1 VPPSTVPIYY
11 LPARFKK
18 SRILE
23 LNHLPQTAK
32 IIMAAKR
39 VLHIEDNSSN
49 RKAVQHIFRMVDY
62 QLLEAVDGETGL
74 ELVQRQF
81 PDLILLDIQLPG
93 ISGYEVASQLKADE
107 RTRQIPIIAIT
118 SYALNGDERKVREA
132 GCDDYI
138 AKPYR
143 PKTLLDMLE
152 KHLVP

>member
-1 VPPSTVPIYY
+1 
-11 LPARFKK
+11 
-18 SRILE
+18 
-23 LNHLPQTAK
+23 
-32 IIMAAKR
+32 MAAKR

>member
-1 VPPSTVPIYY
+1 
-11 LPARFKK
+11 
-18 SRILE
+18 
-23 LNHLPQTAK
+23 
-32 IIMAAKR
+32 MAAKR

-62 QLLEAVDGETGL
+62 QLLEAVDGDTGL

>member
-1 VPPSTVPIYY
+1 
-11 LPARFKK
+11 
-18 SRILE
+18 
-23 LNHLPQTAK
+23 
-32 IIMAAKR
+32 
-39 VLHIEDNSSN
+39 
-49 RKAVQHIFRMVDY
+49 MVDY